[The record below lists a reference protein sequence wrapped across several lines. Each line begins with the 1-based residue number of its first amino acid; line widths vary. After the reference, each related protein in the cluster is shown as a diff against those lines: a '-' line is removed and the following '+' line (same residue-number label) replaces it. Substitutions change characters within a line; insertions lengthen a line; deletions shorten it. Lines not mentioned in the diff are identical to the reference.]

1 VFGARFSQERASDYG
16 ENMRHRLAS
25 IALAPI
31 LVAQGL
37 LVRRVT
43 PRLPEPLGARS
54 GTVGSGPRLRLLIAG
69 DSSAAGVGV
78 SSQQDALSGHLVAGL
93 SGAFELYWKL
103 VARTGHTV
111 KDVLGELQAVAPEP
125 FDVAFICVGVND
137 VTGHTR
143 PDRWIALQNAL
154 IELLASRFGVAH
166 VIFSGLPPMHVF
178 PAIPQ
183 PLRWYLASKAALLDD
198 LLGRLVERD
207 VRCEVLRVDFPVEA
221 GYMASDGFHPGA
233 AAYRLWGSVA
243 AAAIRRRCGAGP
255 ASSS

>member
-1 VFGARFSQERASDYG
+1 
-16 ENMRHRLAS
+16 MRHRLAS

-31 LVAQGL
+31 LVAQGWR
-37 LVRRVT
+37 VRRVT
-43 PRLPEPLGARS
+43 PRLPEPAGARW
-54 GTVGSGPRLRLLIAG
+54 GVIGSGPRLRLLIAG

-93 SGAFELYWKL
+93 SSTFELSWKL

-111 KDVLGELQAVAPEP
+111 QGVLDELQAVAPES

-143 PDRWIALQNAL
+143 PHRWIARQRAL

-178 PAIPQ
+178 PALPQ
-183 PLRWYLASKAALLDD
+183 PLRWYLGTKAALLDD
-198 LLGRLVERD
+198 LLARLVGLD
-207 VRCEVLRVDFPVEA
+207 ARCELLRVDFPVEA

-243 AAAIRRRCGAGP
+243 AAAIRRRCSGGQT
-255 ASSS
+255 SSS

>member
-1 VFGARFSQERASDYG
+1 
-16 ENMRHRLAS
+16 MRHRLAG

-37 LVRRVT
+37 RVRRVT
-43 PRLPEPLGARS
+43 PRLPEPSGARS
-54 GTVGSGPRLRLLIAG
+54 GIVGSGPRLRLLIAG

-78 SSQQDALSGHLVAGL
+78 SYQQDALSGHLAAGL
-93 SGAFELYWKL
+93 SNAFELSWKL

-111 KDVLGELQAVAPEP
+111 KDVLDGLQVVTPEP
-125 FDVAFICVGVND
+125 FDVAFICAGVND

-143 PDRWIALQNAL
+143 PRRWIARQSAL

-166 VIFSGLPPMHVF
+166 VIFSSLPPMHVF
-178 PAIPQ
+178 PALPQ
-183 PLRWYLASKAALLDD
+183 PLRWYLGTKAALLDD
-198 LLGRLVERD
+198 LLARLVERD
-207 VRCEVLRVDFPVEA
+207 ARCELLRVDFPLEA

-243 AAAIRRRCGAGP
+243 AAAIRRRCGGSP
-255 ASSS
+255 ASSSEAGIRAGNLDSVG